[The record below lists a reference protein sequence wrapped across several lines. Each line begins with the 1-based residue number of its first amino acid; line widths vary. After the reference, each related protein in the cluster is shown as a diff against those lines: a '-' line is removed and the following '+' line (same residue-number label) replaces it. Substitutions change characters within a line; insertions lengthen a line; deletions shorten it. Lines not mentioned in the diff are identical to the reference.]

1 MPSLRPIHHSKF
13 QKFLV
18 YVGCQLVRTKGS
30 HFIYHRVGLNRP
42 VVIPA
47 KGELPVFVI
56 LNNLKLLNISKE
68 KYLEI
73 MESL

>member
-1 MPSLRPIHHSKF
+1 M
-13 QKFLV
+13 
-18 YVGCQLVRTKGS
+18 GCTLVRTKGS

-47 KGELPVFVI
+47 KGDLPVFVI
-56 LNNLKLLNISKE
+56 LNNLKVLNISRE